1 MRRSDVL
8 AVGFE
13 FDLDGVHDVFL
24 GFGARFAAVGHK
36 QEAGGCEQEAFHP
49 GGQWVAE

>member
-13 FDLDGVHDVFL
+13 FDFDGVDGVFL
-24 GFGARFAAVGHK
+24 GFGARFAAAGRK
-36 QEAGGCEQEAFHP
+36 QEAGGCGQEAFHP